1 MATKVSVSCILE
13 AEEGPLVFCSR
24 LGYRQQAEERFQN
37 RRKRL
42 CFCGLQYFTTTNK
55 LFVVKVESSGGNIQS
70 LNLFRALC
78 IVLFFSFFLSFSV
91 LVQKNILIVT

>member
-1 MATKVSVSCILE
+1 MQRFT
-13 AEEGPLVFCSR
+13 EETEVVF
-24 LGYRQQAEERFQN
+24 L
-37 RRKRL
+37 
-42 CFCGLQYFTTTNK
+42 CGLQYFTTTNK
-55 LFVVKVESSGGNIQS
+55 LFVLKVESSGGNIQS

>member
-1 MATKVSVSCILE
+1 MTGEI
-13 AEEGPLVFCSR
+13 
-24 LGYRQQAEERFQN
+24 QQN

-55 LFVVKVESSGGNIQS
+55 LFVLKVESSGGNIQS

-78 IVLFFSFFLSFSV
+78 MVLFFSFFLSFSV